1 MIGKLLSLL
10 STAKGVAAAT
20 VIATAGVT
28 GGVVAT
34 NPDVQNAIGTAVQNV
49 TQSVPDAT
57 PSPKASPSA
66 QAKASAS
73 GQPAVVAARN
83 AADKKLRDAFQDDQ
97 RTLEKLH
104 STQVQG
110 ADRAKLEDT
119 VKEADAK
126 LRARLTKALDEVAA
140 LTLGREGDRG
150 SDEASDSPKPS
161 GSPKAS
167 ASARPSESAK
177 ASGSPS
183 VAVAFTA
190 DAQVKI
196 DAIVTAAITDM
207 AAIVTGAQKAVAAL
221 PTFTPGK
228 PSALPGAKPSD
239 APGGRPSDAPGG
251 APGARPTASATPTA
265 HLQRRRTRHDEHP
278 GAGGHRGVR
287 REEQGAVAQVQ
298 RPPNSL

>member
-1 MIGKLLSLL
+1 MISKLLSLL

-34 NPDVQNAIGTAVQNV
+34 NPDLQNAIGTTVQNV
-49 TQSVPDAT
+49 TQSGTNAA
-57 PSPKASPSA
+57 PSPKASPSEKASPSA

-104 STQVQG
+104 STKVEG
-110 ADRAKLEDT
+110 ADRGKLEDT

-126 LRARLTKALDEVAA
+126 LRARLTKALDAVAA
-140 LTLGREGDRG
+140 LTLGREGDREREG
-150 SDEASDSPKPS
+150 DEASGSPKPS
-161 GSPKAS
+161 GSPS
-167 ASARPSESAK
+167 AKPSESAK
-177 ASGSPS
+177 PSGSPG

-190 DAQVKI
+190 DAQAKV
-196 DAIVTAAITDM
+196 DAIVTATITDM
-207 AAIVTGAQKAVAAL
+207 AAIVADAQKTVAAL
-221 PTFTPGK
+221 PTFTPGKPSDVPGGK

-239 APGGRPSDAPGG
+239 APDRKPSG
-251 APGARPTASATPTA
+251 APGERPTAPATPT
-265 HLQRRRTRHDEHP
+265 R
-278 GAGGHRGVR
+278 
-287 REEQGAVAQVQ
+287 
-298 RPPNSL
+298 